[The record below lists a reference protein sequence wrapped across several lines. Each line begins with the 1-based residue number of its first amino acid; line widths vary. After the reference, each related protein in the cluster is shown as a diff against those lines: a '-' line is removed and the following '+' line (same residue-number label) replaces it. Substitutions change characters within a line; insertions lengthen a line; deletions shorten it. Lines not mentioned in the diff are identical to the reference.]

1 MPRCR
6 VGDKCLVI
14 VGRDAGFEVTC
25 LELMGDNP
33 IIQLPDMKA
42 RMGGRNVWRLDR
54 ELRWPIAGMPAF
66 CWPVPYA
73 ADNALLPL
81 RGEPDAE
88 YLTTETQSDRRAKA
102 PPLHIPA
109 SET

>member
-25 LELMGDNP
+25 LELLGDNP
-33 IIQLPDMKA
+33 IVQHGEMKF
-42 RMGGRNVWRLDR
+42 RMAGFSVWRLDR
-54 ELRWPIAGMPAF
+54 ELRWPIEGMPAF

-73 ADNALLPL
+73 ADSALLPL
-81 RGEPDAE
+81 RGEPE
-88 YLTTETQSDRRAKA
+88 LKNLTTDTQSDRRAKA
-102 PPLHIPA
+102 PFLHIPA
-109 SET
+109 STT